1 MRCQLTARAQLLA
14 GRTSAALPHRPHI
27 EAALRAARRRHRS
40 ALAGS
45 ASCRASLDQS
55 SEGEQRRDGA
65 RLWHPQLVTLAVG
78 CASVLTLQQPA
89 QAEVLQTAYFAG
101 GNFSFLEKQFLD
113 LKYAGVKD
121 VVPGFADADHIET
134 VKVCAGCH
142 VQFHPTGV
150 YVGHDGMERGE
161 VLIRQLTVVL

>member
-1 MRCQLTARAQLLA
+1 MR
-14 GRTSAALPHRPHI
+14 
-27 EAALRAARRRHRS
+27 LRMHES
-40 ALAGS
+40 
-45 ASCRASLDQS
+45 
-55 SEGEQRRDGA
+55 DG
-65 RLWHPQLVTLAVG
+65 HPMWAV
-78 CASVLTLQQPA
+78 VQ
-89 QAEVLQTAYFAG
+89 
-101 GNFSFLEKQFLD
+101 
-113 LKYAGVKD
+113 YAGVKD